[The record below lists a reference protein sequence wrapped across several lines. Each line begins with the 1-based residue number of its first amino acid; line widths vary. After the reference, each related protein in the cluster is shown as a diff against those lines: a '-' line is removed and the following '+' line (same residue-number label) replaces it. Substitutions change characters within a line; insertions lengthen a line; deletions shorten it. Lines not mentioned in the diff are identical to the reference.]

1 MVFIKTLKH
10 YMSKKPIVVDEK
22 VTEDCIEF
30 IGLVLPKIKEYLNI
44 ESAPFIQLCTSFDL
58 PTVYGLYKFDTKEL
72 FICPYELAKLFKLK
86 NYGELFL
93 NITAAIVHELT
104 HYKQDIEGRYSQE
117 KFLNEYTTITNL
129 EGYMDQDIEKEAYSN
144 QFDFTKINRMYIYT
158 LAGIVLNRRL
168 KK

>member
-1 MVFIKTLKH
+1 
-10 YMSKKPIVVDEK
+10 
-22 VTEDCIEF
+22 
-30 IGLVLPKIKEYLNI
+30 
-44 ESAPFIQLCTSFDL
+44 
-58 PTVYGLYKFDTKEL
+58 
-72 FICPYELAKLFKLK
+72 
-86 NYGELFL
+86 
-93 NITAAIVHELT
+93 VHELT